1 MRYELY
7 FLNGKSQSAFDIDFG
22 NKTIKFIS
30 PKKETIYYCDTMKDV
45 MNAENNIIM
54 LQTLYNYGY
63 DKKEIYAMIGLS
75 ENPTMLQI
83 FNHNFKTIKA
93 EVKQYVKCRSKY
105 LLNLLQQTHFLGLQ
119 MTPIFLY

>member
-22 NKTIKFIS
+22 NKTIKFIT
-30 PKKETIYYCDTMKDV
+30 PKKETIYYCDTLKDV

-93 EVKQYVKCRSKY
+93 EVKQYVKCRSEY
-105 LLNLLQQTHFLGLQ
+105 LLNLL
-119 MTPIFLY
+119 